1 MHYTFISLKDGVAFV
16 FALKFLG
23 ERKATYIKK
32 KKKNPLCAIAE
43 GKVNYIHAINIRTAA
58 FTQSPPE
65 TKGSSLM

>member
-32 KKKNPLCAIAE
+32 KKNPLCAIAE

-58 FTQSPPE
+58 FTQSPE

>member
-32 KKKNPLCAIAE
+32 KILYVPLRRE
-43 GKVNYIHAINIRTAA
+43 R
-58 FTQSPPE
+58 
-65 TKGSSLM
+65 

>member
-23 ERKATYIKK
+23 ERKATYI
-32 KKKNPLCAIAE
+32 KKNPLCAIAE